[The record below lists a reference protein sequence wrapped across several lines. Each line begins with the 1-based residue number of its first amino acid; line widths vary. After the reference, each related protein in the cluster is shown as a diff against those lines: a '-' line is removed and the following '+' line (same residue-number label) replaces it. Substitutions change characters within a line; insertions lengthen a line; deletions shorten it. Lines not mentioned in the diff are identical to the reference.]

1 MPVRYPIFEQQT
13 ITDAML
19 DVILA
24 HPYKDA
30 NDYDINAVKALIPL
44 LDVRQCWLVMEWLN

>member
-1 MPVRYPIFEQQT
+1 MRYEQQS

-24 HPYKDA
+24 RPYGEA
-30 NDYDINAVKALIPL
+30 NEHDFSALKALIPL
-44 LDVRQCWLVMEWLN
+44 MDVRQCWLVMEWLN